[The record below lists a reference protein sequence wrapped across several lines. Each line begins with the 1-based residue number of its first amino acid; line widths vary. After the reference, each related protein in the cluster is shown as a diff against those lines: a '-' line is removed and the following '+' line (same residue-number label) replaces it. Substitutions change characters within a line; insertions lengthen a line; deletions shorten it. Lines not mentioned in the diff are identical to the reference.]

1 MKQFINFIIICLI
14 MIGLAGCATTTNND
28 SASQSVFWESFSI
41 GTIIEENTQYLLL
54 GSRQVFGSESGSSDQ
69 PFMQKQEE
77 ITLQIEPANLP
88 AFLLDVQSNIEESIT
103 KSGATI
109 DGQGS
114 GGVTGTSFSLSYREN
129 DIYGV
134 VNVWGAHGEG
144 TTYYLLVVVTEGR

>member
-103 KSGATI
+103 
-109 DGQGS
+109 
-114 GGVTGTSFSLSYREN
+114 TSSKAEH
-129 DIYGV
+129 V
-134 VNVWGAHGEG
+134 
-144 TTYYLLVVVTEGR
+144 